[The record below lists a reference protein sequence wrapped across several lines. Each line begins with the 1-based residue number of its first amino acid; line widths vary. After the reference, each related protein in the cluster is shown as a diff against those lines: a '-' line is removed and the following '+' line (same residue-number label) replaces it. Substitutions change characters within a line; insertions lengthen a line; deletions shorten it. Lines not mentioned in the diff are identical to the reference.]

1 MTRFHSLNF
10 GIEGILSM
18 MRNLYIDRLL
28 RPGNVSKIAGRG
40 AAISTTRKP
49 RNMRCY
55 TYQELGHI
63 KRDCTTRKQERST
76 TSKWRSLHNSTTHND
91 AECKAQKGKEGA
103 NTPPQDEVT
112 NTLPLGEVH
121 SAHMTTEPTPTE
133 EEDCS
138 YAYVTSY
145 QPHRGKRM
153 PCPDPNLSHTY
164 THG

>member
-49 RNMRCY
+49 RKMRCY

-91 AECKAQKGKEGA
+91 AECKAQKGNEGG
-103 NTPPQDEVT
+103 NTPSQDEVT
-112 NTLPLGEVH
+112 NAVPQGEVH
-121 SAHMTTEPTPTE
+121 IAHTMTEPTPTE
-133 EEDCS
+133 EEDCG
-138 YAYVTSY
+138 YAFVTSSP
-145 QPHRGKRM
+145 PHRGKRM
-153 PCPDPNLSHTY
+153 PYPDPSLCHT
-164 THG
+164 